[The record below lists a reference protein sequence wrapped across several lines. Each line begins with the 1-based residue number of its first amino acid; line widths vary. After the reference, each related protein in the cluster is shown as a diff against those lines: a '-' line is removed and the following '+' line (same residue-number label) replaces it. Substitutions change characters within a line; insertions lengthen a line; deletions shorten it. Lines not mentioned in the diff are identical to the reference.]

1 MQRFVS
7 RSSSFYVPKMNWP
20 CLRLCSRKHLSLYA
34 QRWWERDT
42 STMNKGWAQTHSGF
56 AIHTCMNT
64 GWIKLLHRDVLTLVC
79 YACVYVWKTLNS
91 ASEQSHPGFTMHAC
105 MNKVDQILCAEPFQ
119 PCKTCK
125 YESTLHRASFPSS
138 YMQLWIRL
146 DSGHTPKQHFDIR
159 PCTKNLKAP

>member
-1 MQRFVS
+1 
-7 RSSSFYVPKMNWP
+7 MNWP

-34 QRWWERDT
+34 QRRWERDT

-125 YESTLHRASFPSS
+125 YESTPVFHRHTCSYEYVSTLGTHPSS
-138 YMQLWIRL
+138 TL
-146 DSGHTPKQHFDIR
+146 TFDHVQKTWRRHSKSVNIW
-159 PCTKNLKAP
+159 AHIQ